1 MNPYNPNEL
10 YHHQRIGSHWGIMNG
25 PPYPL
30 DRKQLSSSQR
40 KASKETGYKNA
51 KEREKERRRNS
62 NTVRYKEVDNDE
74 KRNQNGSGGIDLK
87 AAKQLSDETIKATK
101 GVAKIVDKAASK
113 KNAPKLDTSKLT
125 DKEMQDYI
133 RRANLE
139 KNYKQLK
146 AEEYAAGRR
155 QTSDY
160 LDTFGDILTTAGSIL
175 RVIILAKALS
185 NK

>member
-1 MNPYNPNEL
+1 
-10 YHHQRIGSHWGIMNG
+10 
-25 PPYPL
+25 
-30 DRKQLSSSQR
+30 
-40 KASKETGYKNA
+40 
-51 KEREKERRRNS
+51 
-62 NTVRYKEVDNDE
+62 
-74 KRNQNGSGGIDLK
+74 
-87 AAKQLSDETIKATK
+87 
-101 GVAKIVDKAASK
+101 
-113 KNAPKLDTSKLT
+113 
-125 DKEMQDYI
+125 MQDYI